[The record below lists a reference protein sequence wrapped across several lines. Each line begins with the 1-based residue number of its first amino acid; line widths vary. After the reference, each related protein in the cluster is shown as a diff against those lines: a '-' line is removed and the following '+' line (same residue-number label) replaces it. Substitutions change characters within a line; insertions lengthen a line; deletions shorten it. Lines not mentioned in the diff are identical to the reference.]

1 MKKLILTALAV
12 SFLLVSCKAKAQEAT
27 KNDAKDSAVTKPASK
42 KDVGYALGVAIG
54 TSMKPT
60 GIDFDYN
67 AFLDGMKDALGKE
80 KAKVSPEEAN
90 KTIQAALAQAMEKK
104 AVASAAKEKDF
115 FDKNGKKAGVKTT
128 ASGLQYEV
136 ITEGKGVKPIAAN
149 TVKVNY
155 VGTLLDGK
163 KFDSSIDRGEPA
175 VFPLDKVIPGWTE
188 GIQLMT
194 VGSKYK
200 LYIPSALAYG
210 AEGAGGVIGPNETL
224 TFEVELIS
232 IEKSESAPA
241 PAGKK

>member
-12 SFLLVSCKAKAQEAT
+12 SFLLVSCKAKAQEAST
-27 KNDAKDSAVTKPASK
+27 NEAKDAAVAKPASK
-42 KDVGYALGVAIG
+42 KDVGYAFGVAIG
-54 TSMKPT
+54 TSIKPT
-60 GIDFDYN
+60 GIEFDYN
-67 AFLDGMKDALGKE
+67 AFLDGMKDAITKE
-80 KAKVSPEEAN
+80 KAKVTPEEAN
-90 KTIQAALAQAMEKK
+90 AVIQGALAAAMEKK
-104 AVASAAKEKDF
+104 AAASAAKEKEF
-115 FDKNGKKAGVKTT
+115 LDKNGKKDGMKTT

-136 ITEGKGVKPIAAN
+136 VSEGNGAKPKATD
-149 TVKVNY
+149 TVKVHY
-155 VGTLLDGK
+155 TGTLLDGK
-163 KFDSSIDRGEPA
+163 KFDSSVDRGEPA

-232 IEKSESAPA
+232 IEK
-241 PAGKK
+241 